1 VVELTATV
9 QDAGGNLLTGRAV
22 TWTTSNPAI
31 ATVTA
36 GPSSTGRV
44 VGISAGGPISIRATS
59 EGQSGTAS
67 VSVKDLGGA
76 LFGVMAVTAD
86 NVFAVGDGG
95 KILHYD
101 GTNWSPQSSGTEQAL
116 YAISLLG
123 SGTNC
128 PIPITVGAA
137 GTVLAYNGTWR
148 GQFAEARRF
157 GLFGVSAAPGSR
169 RFIAVG
175 TESSF
180 VIYDYDRPGGY
191 HGGYLDA
198 GQPWYGVF
206 VFPGGDGLHV
216 GAGGGLEC
224 VLVDSSFGPCRGY
237 WGDTSG
243 TTNDL
248 FGVWGY
254 SDTNAFFVG
263 AGGTI
268 GHFDGTS
275 WRLQTS
281 GTVNTLRGVT
291 GVDPASN
298 IFVVGDNGTILHSS
312 DGSSWSPQ
320 ASGTTN
326 DLLAVWAVSANDV
339 FSVGE
344 GETILHYD
352 GIAWSQQR

>member
-1 VVELTATV
+1 
-9 QDAGGNLLTGRAV
+9 
-22 TWTTSNPAI
+22 
-31 ATVTA
+31 
-36 GPSSTGRV
+36 V